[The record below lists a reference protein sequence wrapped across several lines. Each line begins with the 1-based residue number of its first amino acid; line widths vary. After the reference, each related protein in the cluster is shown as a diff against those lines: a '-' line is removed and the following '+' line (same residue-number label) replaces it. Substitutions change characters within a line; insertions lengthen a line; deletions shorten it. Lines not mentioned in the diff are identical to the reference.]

1 MASYEKQQKQE
12 AEYPI
17 PVSLFPMAH
26 CPVKIYKD
34 VASDLHAGDLASD
47 LHAADVRFGP
57 YHPFSLQSD
66 LLTGHLPAA

>member
-26 CPVKIYKD
+26 CPAKIYKD
-34 VASDLHAGDLASD
+34 YRYEVDIQPLVSISDPCH
-47 LHAADVRFGP
+47 P
-57 YHPFSLQSD
+57 YID
-66 LLTGHLPAA
+66 HLPMV